1 MGRAVISSPNA
12 RMMPHPHRVK
22 FELRAVLE
30 SRPLAVD
37 LVTTL
42 LSHVFSADGAFRDG
56 MITAFG
62 EAFNNVVAHGYPGR
76 FDGMIAVEA
85 DISGDAITLRLSDSG
100 LAVDFGS
107 VPEPDLDSLPESGMG
122 IFLIHAMVDE
132 VTYEGGCPN
141 VLSLTKRMPPA
152 PKDPAQGLEH
162 R

>member
-1 MGRAVISSPNA
+1 MARAMPTSTST
-12 RMMPHPHRVK
+12 RMTTHPHRVK

-30 SRPLAVD
+30 SRPLAID
-37 LVTTL
+37 LVRTL
-42 LSHVFSADGAFRDG
+42 IGHVSMADGAFCDG

-62 EAFNNVVAHGYPGR
+62 EAFNNVVAHGYPDR
-76 FDGMIAVEA
+76 SDGMLAVEA
-85 DISGDAITLRLSDSG
+85 DITEDAITLRLSDSG

-107 VPEPDLDSLPESGMG
+107 VPQPDLDSLPESGMG

-152 PKDPAQGLEH
+152 HQDPAPACEH
-162 R
+162 P